1 MTTETVG
8 PYTVIGRIGSG
19 GMGDVLLGRSPGGR
33 QVAIKVVHRHLA
45 HDTEF
50 RARFAREVQA
60 ARAVGGFY
68 TAAVVDAD
76 WEASQ
81 PWLATE
87 YIAGQSLKQLVTDF
101 GPLPEESVAE
111 LAAGIVEA
119 LSAIHSAGVT
129 HRDLTPGN
137 VLLTESGPRV
147 IDFGIAKL
155 ITETQSVTATGA
167 LIGTPG
173 YMSPEHVLGGAVG
186 PASDVFSLGSV
197 LTLAAT
203 GHGPFEDKSTARVL
217 DRVAHAAPNLDGL
230 REGRLYRII
239 VACLNKDADARPS
252 TADLLEAL
260 GDQRTETTPHR
271 WLPPPMM
278 QAVAAPPS
286 VEPVGPERRTSRRM
300 VLAAA
305 GVGLAVV
312 AGVAVASKVAADR
325 LHVKAPAAQRSP
337 GGTLRWKADVGTFV
351 GLDYAPEPPVV
362 AGNAVYTGSIDG
374 SIYAIELGSGSVRWK
389 APTHRQPA
397 HGPVH
402 SGGKVFAANVSRG
415 LTAFDAATGSPLW
428 EKDGISSAIAADGGL
443 VFSSLSSLSNG
454 IVAFD
459 AATGEQRWSALTD
472 ARTSNVPIFA
482 GGGAVV
488 TVTDD
493 GELCLLDAASGAVRW
508 RVRDTKERFYGLN
521 TPIVSGGAVFM
532 STSSTVRALDIGTG
546 TQLWSFDRF
555 GGSVAV
561 VRGDT
566 VFVSGY
572 DRAYAFDAADGTVK
586 WLYRAED
593 KLSNVLA
600 VGTDSVYCVGE
611 KRLFTLDSGSGEQRW
626 TFDAE
631 GKLGGVAFG
640 SGTVYAVCD
649 DRNLYAINA

>member
-8 PYTVIGRIGSG
+8 PYRVLGRIGSG

-33 QVAIKVVHRHLA
+33 QVAIKLVHRHLA

-76 WEASQ
+76 WEATQ

-87 YIAGQSLKQLVTDF
+87 YIVGQSLKQLVTDH

-119 LSAIHSAGVT
+119 LSAIHAAGVT

-155 ITETQSVTATGA
+155 ITETRAVTATGA

-252 TADLLEAL
+252 TADLLAAL
-260 GDQRTETTPHR
+260 GDQHAETAPHR

-278 QAVAAPPS
+278 QAVAAPPP
-286 VEPVGPERRTSRRM
+286 VEPVEPERRTNRRM

-305 GVGLAVV
+305 GAGLAML
-312 AGVAVASKVAADR
+312 AGAAVASKVAVDR
-325 LHVKAPAAQRSP
+325 IHVKSPAAQRSP
-337 GGTLRWKADVGTFV
+337 GGTLRWKADIGTFV
-351 GLDYAPEPPVV
+351 GTISEKNPPAVDANSVYA
-362 AGNAVYTGSIDG
+362 ASIDG
-374 SIYAIELGSGSVRWK
+374 SVYALDLAAGAERWK
-389 APTHRQPA
+389 APMDQQPA
-397 HGPVH
+397 QGPVH
-402 SGGKVFAANVSRG
+402 FGGKVFATNSKRG
-415 LTAFDAATGSPLW
+415 LCAFDAATGNKLW
-428 EKDGISSAIAADGGL
+428 ERDDFSGAVAADGGM
-443 VFSSLSSLSNG
+443 VFSALSGMSNG

-459 AATGEQRWSALTD
+459 AATGDQRWIALTD
-472 ARTSNVPIFA
+472 GDTATVPIAA
-482 GGGAVV
+482 GGGVVV
-488 TVTDD
+488 TVTKA

-508 RVRDTKERFYGLN
+508 RVSDEKDRFYGLQ
-521 TPIVSGGAVFM
+521 TPVVSGGAVFLP
-532 STSSTVRALDIGTG
+532 TSNTFRSYDVRTG
-546 TQLWSFDRF
+546 AELWRVDQDAD
-555 GGSVAV
+555 VLAV
-561 VRGDT
+561 SGDT
-566 VFVSGY
+566 VFISGY
-572 DRAYAFDAADGTVK
+572 DRAYALDAKEGTVK
-586 WLYRAED
+586 WLYRGKPQMTRA
-593 KLSNVLA
+593 LA
-600 VGTDSVYCVGE
+600 VGTDSVYCVND
-611 KRLFTLDSGSGEQRW
+611 KVLYTLDIDSGDERW
-626 TFDAE
+626 TFTADAE
-631 GKLGGVAFG
+631 LGGVAFG